1 MGQLEALMK
10 LGMSEAE
17 AKQVLEDDRKIEKGE
32 KMSFDLSKEQEKATR
47 NLRQADRKPT
57 AYDFTKR
64 ERKPNEPKREI
75 VRALKDCL
83 YSLQADFEE
92 TDHPQYN
99 INPQN
104 IQISNIERQI
114 DFEINGVRYRIVL
127 SAPRK

>member
-57 AYDFTKR
+57 AYNFTKR
-64 ERKPNEPKREI
+64 ERKPNEPKRELI
-75 VRALKDCL
+75 QTITDALIEQGMIDDS
-83 YSLQADFEE
+83 SLHIE
-92 TDHPQYN
+92 N
-99 INPQN
+99 V
-104 IQISNIERQI
+104 ERQI
-114 DFEINGVRYRIVL
+114 DFAYNGVRYRIVL